1 MQLSLRS
8 LFFTNNNNNNN
19 NKKNTSKE
27 NVTRDIE
34 IKNNLTVTRGEVG
47 GDNGGKGKKKISVLK
62 KQSWK
67 FDPT

>member
-47 GDNGGKGKKKISVLK
+47 GDDIAN
-62 KQSWK
+62 
-67 FDPT
+67 